1 MKIITFD
8 GRLGKDAT
16 VKVGKSG
23 KKFLSFTVAN
33 NSFYEGQQRVDWF
46 DVACFDPYLVGRFT
60 DENGNV
66 RLLKKGTYVIIT
78 GTVNSAVNTGSNGNM
93 YINHNVNATFID
105 RPNVGPSSD
114 YQKTEANTEDVP
126 QVSVYTANTQTQK
139 VEQPVPQ
146 AQPSYAPAYSS
157 PVDVENGDD
166 LPF

>member
-16 VKVGKSG
+16 IIVGKSG

-60 DENGNV
+60 DENGEV

-114 YQKTEANTEDVP
+114 YQKTEANKEEDVP
-126 QVSVYTANTQTQK
+126 AVSVYTASTPTQK
-139 VEQPVPQ
+139 TEPAPQ
-146 AQPSYAPAYSS
+146 AQPSYVPAYSGS
-157 PVDVENGDD
+157 VDVENGDD